1 MPERPKTYRLNPLP
15 HSQPPQR
22 PTHPTPSD
30 PPENLYKPPHTKV
43 KQPSKPSPAQP
54 APGAQIWS
62 RVKPPRPAPDP
73 ARFQKSESQTIAQ
86 HMRNDS
92 DSTRLEHLLRRQESK
107 RYEPS
112 QRQSRE
118 LEQLVVV
125 RRSDRL
131 YQIVFGFNQQSIT
144 HQVFRTFKHCAEAA
158 AELEQ
163 RFELSVATDGATAEA
178 LEAIVRAA
186 AAREWVELWCAVV

>member
-15 HSQPPQR
+15 QSQPPQR
-22 PTHPTPSD
+22 PTQPVAPAI
-30 PPENLYKPPHTKV
+30 PENLYKPPSTRA

-54 APGAQIWS
+54 APGAQNHSSVIPS
-62 RVKPPRPAPDP
+62 RPAPDP

-118 LEQLVVV
+118 LEQLAIV
-125 RRSDRL
+125 RRPDQR
-131 YQIVFGFNQQSIT
+131 YQIVLRFNQQPIT

-158 AELEQ
+158 AELEH
-163 RFELSVATDGATAEA
+163 RFELSVAMDGATADA
-178 LEAIVRAA
+178 IAAIVSAA
-186 AAREWVELWCAVV
+186 TVREWVELECAVA